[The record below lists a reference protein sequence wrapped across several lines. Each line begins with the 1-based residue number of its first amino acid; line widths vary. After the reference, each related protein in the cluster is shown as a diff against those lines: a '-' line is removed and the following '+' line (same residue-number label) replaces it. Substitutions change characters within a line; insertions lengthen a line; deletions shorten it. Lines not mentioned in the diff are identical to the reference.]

1 MLMQHKTDL
10 PLMVLTGC
18 PSHSQHI
25 SSGSLWALRG
35 PHFSPTLIICLLDQ
49 GLQTIFGGVYKG
61 SSLFLQES
69 SSREVGLKAQLSSAL
84 IHDLLLVALLKKD
97 LIARER

>member
-25 SSGSLWALRG
+25 SSGSLWVLCG

-61 SSLFLQES
+61 SSLFSQES
-69 SSREVGLKAQLSSAL
+69 SSREVGLKAQLCSDS
-84 IHDLLLVALLKKD
+84 
-97 LIARER
+97 

>member
-1 MLMQHKTDL
+1 
-10 PLMVLTGC
+10 MVLTGC

-25 SSGSLWALRG
+25 SSGSLWVLCG

-49 GLQTIFGGVYKG
+49 GLQTIFGVYKG
-61 SSLFLQES
+61 SSLFSQE
-69 SSREVGLKAQLSSAL
+69 SSREVGLKAQLCSAL
-84 IHDLLLVALLKKD
+84 IHDLLLVALSKKD